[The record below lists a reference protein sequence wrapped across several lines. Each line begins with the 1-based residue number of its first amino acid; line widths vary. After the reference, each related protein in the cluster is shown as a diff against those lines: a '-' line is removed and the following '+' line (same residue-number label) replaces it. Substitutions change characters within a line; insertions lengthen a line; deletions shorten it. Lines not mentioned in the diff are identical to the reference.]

1 MENKLQQQIL
11 EEIDS
16 VKKIRDALLKIVDE
30 AEKIGY
36 ATQFALDTDEGTARS
51 AFKMGYDLG
60 TQDGYIDCLQKIYMI
75 LEEG

>member
-1 MENKLQQQIL
+1 MIDKLKKQIL
-11 EEIDS
+11 EEINES
-16 VKKIRDALLKIVDE
+16 KATRNELLKIVNE
-30 AEKIGY
+30 AEEIGY

-51 AFKMGYDLG
+51 AFKVGYDLG

>member
-1 MENKLQQQIL
+1 MDKLKQQIL
-11 EEIDS
+11 DELDN
-16 VKKIRDALLKIVDE
+16 VKKTRDALLSNVNE
-30 AEKIGY
+30 AEENGY

>member
-1 MENKLQQQIL
+1 MIDKLKKQIL
-11 EEIDS
+11 EEINES
-16 VKKIRDALLKIVDE
+16 KATRNELLKIVNE
-30 AEKIGY
+30 AEEIGY

-75 LEEG
+75 LEEE